1 MLPNRFG
8 LSDCSEYAAGLVAFR
23 IEIGDKVGR
32 YRVDA
37 LLGQGGM
44 GAVYR
49 AHDPDLGRDVA
60 LKLVID
66 EQNPD
71 LVKRIRKE
79 ARAASAFAHPNVA
92 TIFDVSE
99 HEGRPFIVM
108 ELVVGRSLRQLLAD
122 GSLATEEKLAI
133 MKQVGRALAAAHDR
147 GLIHRDVKPDN
158 IVVRAD
164 GVAKLLDFGIAKS
177 SARALDASAPTEDA
191 GALTKTGTAVGS
203 PAYMA
208 PEQIQN
214 RNVDERADQ
223 FAWAVTAFETFAG
236 ELPWKNRG
244 SMFEVAASI
253 LHEEPEELDARTLGV
268 APETAEV
275 ISRALS
281 KSASARFQD
290 MHALLDALEAPS
302 AHREANAATAAVPI
316 SKLQKK
322 PLPMMPISLGLAA
335 LMGGYILLQHLKTY
349 DDAPPPKSSAVVLGL
364 NDEVTLREQ
373 EALHTLVPKGTGLA
387 STAAPIASASAS
399 SPAKPPVVRCKTD
412 PSSMPCGDQNH
423 AWCDA
428 AGNKLACCVEGL
440 VARLDGRCEC
450 PPGGSKS
457 KKLQEKGCGVA
468 DTDVAPKIQK
478 YVRSRF
484 GELRKCYETAQV
496 KAPKIAGR
504 IGVQFR
510 ISPEGRAYGATIS
523 QTDVPDPDFQDC
535 VIRVFETF
543 QFAPPPNG
551 DLQIDYPI
559 VFDDDSKK

>member
-1 MLPNRFG
+1 
-8 LSDCSEYAAGLVAFR
+8 VAFR
-23 IEIGDKVGR
+23 IEIGGKVGR

-49 AHDPDLGRDVA
+49 AHDTELGRDVA
-60 LKLVID
+60 LKLVVD
-66 EQNPD
+66 EENPD

-108 ELVVGRSLRQLLAD
+108 EFVEGRSLRQLLAD
-122 GSLATEEKLAI
+122 GSLTAEEKLAV

-147 GLIHRDVKPDN
+147 GLVHRDVKPDN

-164 GVAKLLDFGIAKS
+164 GVAKLLDFGIAKTS
-177 SARALDASAPTEDA
+177 LKAIDPSAPTEEVSTI
-191 GALTKTGTAVGS
+191 TKTGTSVGS

-223 FAWAVTAFETFAG
+223 FAWAVTAFEIFAG

-244 SMFEVAASI
+244 SVFEIAASI
-253 LHEEPEELDARTLGV
+253 LHEEPDELDVGSLGV

-275 ISRALS
+275 ITRALS

-290 MHALLDALEAPS
+290 MHALLDALEAP
-302 AHREANAATAAVPI
+302 AAQHEAQAAMATVPA
-316 SKLQKK
+316 SKLRKK

-335 LMGGYILLQHLKTY
+335 LLGGYILLQHLKTY
-349 DDAPPPKSSAVVLGL
+349 GDAPPPRSSAVMLGL
-364 NDEVTLREQ
+364 NDDATLREQ
-373 EALHTLVPKGTGLA
+373 EALHTLVPKGNGLV
-387 STAAPIASASAS
+387 SSSAPLASAS
-399 SPAKPPVVRCKTD
+399 SSPLARPPIVRCKKD
-412 PSSMPCGDQNH
+412 PSSMPCGGENH

-457 KKLQEKGCGVA
+457 KKLQENGCGVA
-468 DTDVAPKIQK
+468 DTDFAPEIQT
-478 YVRSRF
+478 YIRGRF
-484 GELRKCYETAQV
+484 GELRKCYETALAR
-496 KAPKIAGR
+496 APKIAGR

-510 ISPEGRAYGATIS
+510 ISPEGLAYDASLS
-523 QTDVPDPDFQDC
+523 QTDVPDPVFQDC
-535 VIRVFETF
+535 VVRVFETL

-559 VFDDDSKK
+559 VFDDGSKK